1 MDDEKKRAL
10 RKCHPAISE
19 GILVAHI
26 LPDLRSDLTHAE
38 YDSVASRKSNS
49 EQVDMLISIL
59 LTKGNGHFD
68 RFCFVLKKHEY
79 EDIEDQLSREAG
91 EYSFR
96 AHQATVNG

>member
-1 MDDEKKRAL
+1 MDGEKKRAL

-19 GILVAHI
+19 GILVANI
-26 LPDLRSDLTHAE
+26 LPDLRLVLTHVE
-38 YDSVASRKSNS
+38 YDSVTSQKSNS
-49 EQVDMLISIL
+49 EQVDKLISIL

-68 RFCFVLKKHEY
+68 RFCSVLKKHGY

-91 EYSFR
+91 ECSFR